1 MGQVPFGAIGG
12 SRFAGCGVF
21 SSEERIIVG
30 FEREGEDI

>member
-12 SRFAGCGVF
+12 SRLTGCGVF
-21 SSEERIIVG
+21 SLEERIIVR